1 MFYKKYIRVEFL
13 TTMRSLGVILPT
25 MTIQEDM
32 EDLKVASNSGSPPLP
47 ILQEAREP
55 QQYLAEHFLFK
66 NPRHRVIGQPLCL
79 PHVCKT
85 GTLHMIVWRRN
96 IWRGGGGKDRQD
108 GHQGHALYLYG
119 KINLIP

>member
-1 MFYKKYIRVEFL
+1 
-13 TTMRSLGVILPT
+13 MRSLGVILPT

-32 EDLKVASNSGSPPLP
+32 EDLKVASNSASPPLP
-47 ILQEAREP
+47 IFQEARES

-66 NPRHRVIGQPLCL
+66 NLRPRVVSQPLSL

-85 GTLHMIVWRRN
+85 GTLYMIVWRRN
-96 IWRGGGGKDRQD
+96 ICRGGGGKDRLDGHQGHQ

>member
-1 MFYKKYIRVEFL
+1 
-13 TTMRSLGVILPT
+13 MRSLGVILPT

-47 ILQEAREP
+47 ILQEARKT

-79 PHVCKT
+79 AHVCKT
-85 GTLHMIVWRRN
+85 STLHMIVWRRN
-96 IWRGGGGKDRQD
+96 IWRGEGGKDRQD

>member
-1 MFYKKYIRVEFL
+1 
-13 TTMRSLGVILPT
+13 MRSLGVILPT

-47 ILQEAREP
+47 ILQEEREP
-55 QQYLAEHFLFK
+55 QQYLAEHFLFR
-66 NPRHRVIGQPLCL
+66 PRVVSQPLSL

-96 IWRGGGGKDRQD
+96 IWRGEGGKDRQD
-108 GHQGHALYLYG
+108 GRQGHALYL
-119 KINLIP
+119 

>member
-1 MFYKKYIRVEFL
+1 
-13 TTMRSLGVILPT
+13 MRSLGVILPT

-47 ILQEAREP
+47 ILQEEREP
-55 QQYLAEHFLFK
+55 QQYLAEQILFEHT
-66 NPRHRVIGQPLCL
+66 RLRVVSQPLSL

-108 GHQGHALYLYG
+108 GRQGHALYLYE

>member
-1 MFYKKYIRVEFL
+1 
-13 TTMRSLGVILPT
+13 MRSLGVILPT
-25 MTIQEDM
+25 MTIQEEM
-32 EDLKVASNSGSPPLP
+32 EDLKEASISACPPLP
-47 ILQEAREP
+47 ILQEARKS

-66 NPRHRVIGQPLCL
+66 NPRPRIVSQPLCL

>member
-1 MFYKKYIRVEFL
+1 MKADGYWAQTVSVQF
-13 TTMRSLGVILPT
+13 
-25 MTIQEDM
+25 EDM

-55 QQYLAEHFLFK
+55 QQYLAEHFLFE
-66 NPRHRVIGQPLCL
+66 NPRPRVVSQPLCL

-108 GHQGHALYLYG
+108 GQGHALYLYG
-119 KINLIP
+119 LVNLIP

>member
-1 MFYKKYIRVEFL
+1 
-13 TTMRSLGVILPT
+13 MRSLGVILPT

-47 ILQEAREP
+47 ILQEEREP
-55 QQYLAEHFLFK
+55 QQYLAEHYLFK
-66 NPRHRVIGQPLCL
+66 NQPLSL

-96 IWRGGGGKDRQD
+96 IWRGEGGKDRQD
-108 GHQGHALYLYG
+108 GRQGHALYL
-119 KINLIP
+119 